1 MQFSRLRVMR
11 NKSVYILLIIVL
23 FTTSLFG
30 QHRKLQNQPYAD
42 QRHFHIGFTLG
53 FHTQDLILVQSGL
66 INDNGEVWFSE
77 IPHYSPGF
85 AVGII
90 GDAYI
95 NQYIN
100 IRITPTILLGDKSF
114 VFKEQSS
121 GEEYNTTVRNN
132 YFSIP
137 VNLKVSARRTN
148 NYRPYLLFGGYG
160 SMELAS
166 NKGLAVLL
174 KPYDFGID
182 VGVGCD
188 FYLPMFKLAP
198 ELKFSFGLIDIL
210 NKDRVDLKDEN
221 LLKYAN
227 SLSKATQRMI
237 TLSFNF
243 E

>member
-1 MQFSRLRVMR
+1 MR
-11 NKSVYILLIIVL
+11 NKSVNILLIIVL
-23 FTTSLFG
+23 FTANLFG

-42 QRHFHIGFTLG
+42 QRQFHIGFTLG
-53 FHTQDLILVQSGL
+53 LHTQDLILTQSGF

-77 IPHYSPGF
+77 IPNYSPGF
-85 AVGII
+85 AVGIV

-95 NQYIN
+95 NQFMN
-100 IRITPTILLGDKSF
+100 IRISPTILLGDKRF

-121 GEEYNTTVRNN
+121 EEEYNITVRNN

-137 VNLKVSARRTN
+137 LHLKVSARRTN

-166 NKGLAVLL
+166 KKGMAVLL

-182 VGVGCD
+182 IGVGCD

-210 NKDRVDLKDEN
+210 DKDRNDLKDES
-221 LLKYAN
+221 LVKYAN

>member
-1 MQFSRLRVMR
+1 MK
-11 NKSVYILLIIVL
+11 NKSVFILLLVL
-23 FTTSLFG
+23 FTTNLFG

-42 QRHFHIGFTLG
+42 QRQFHIGFTLG
-53 FHTQDLILVQSGL
+53 LHTQDLILTQSGF
-66 INDNGEVWFSE
+66 INENSEVWFSE
-77 IPHYSPGF
+77 IPNYSPGF

-95 NQYIN
+95 NQYMN
-100 IRITPTILLGDKSF
+100 IRITPTILLGDKGI

-121 GEEYNTTVRNN
+121 GDEFSTVIRNN

-137 VNLKVSARRTN
+137 LHLKVSARRTN
-148 NYRPYLLFGGYG
+148 NYRPYLLLGGYG

-166 NKGLAVLL
+166 KKGMAVLL

-182 VGVGCD
+182 IGVGCD

-210 NKDRVDLKDEN
+210 DKDRKDLKDES

-227 SLSKATQRMI
+227 SLTKATQRMI

>member
-1 MQFSRLRVMR
+1 MQFYRSRDMK
-11 NKSVYILLIIVL
+11 NKSVFILLL
-23 FTTSLFG
+23 LKLYTANLLG
-30 QHRKLQNQPYAD
+30 QHQKLQNQPYTD
-42 QRHFHIGFTLG
+42 QRQFHIGFTLG
-53 FHTQDLILVQSGL
+53 LLTQDLILTQSGFV
-66 INDNGEVWFSE
+66 NDNGEVWFSE
-77 IPHYSPGF
+77 IPNYSPGF
-85 AVGII
+85 KVGII
-90 GDAYI
+90 GDAYLSQ
-95 NQYIN
+95 NIN
-100 IRITPTILLGDKSF
+100 IRIIPTILLGDKNF

-121 GEEYNTTVRNN
+121 GEEFNTVIRNN

-137 VNLKVSARRTN
+137 LHLKLSAQRTN
-148 NYRPYLLFGGYG
+148 NYRPYLLLGGYS

-210 NKDRVDLKDEN
+210 NNDRNDLKDES

-227 SLSKATQRMI
+227 SLTKTTQRMI

>member
-1 MQFSRLRVMR
+1 MR
-11 NKSVYILLIIVL
+11 TKKVYILLLSIL
-23 FTTSLFG
+23 FTVSLFG

-42 QRHFHIGFTLG
+42 QREFHIGFTIGL
-53 FHTQDLILVQSGL
+53 HTQDLILTQSGFV
-66 INDNGEVWFSE
+66 NDNGEVWFSE
-77 IPHYSPGF
+77 IPNYSPGF

-100 IRITPTILLGDKSF
+100 LRITPTILLGEKGF
-114 VFKEQSS
+114 VFKEQTS
-121 GEEYNTTVRNN
+121 GEEHSTTVRNN

-137 VNLKVSARRTN
+137 VHLKVSAARTN
-148 NYRPYLLFGGYG
+148 NYRPYILFGGYG

-182 VGVGCD
+182 VGIGCD

-198 ELKFSFGLIDIL
+198 EVKFSFGMIDIL
-210 NKDRVDLKDEN
+210 NKDRKDLKDES
-221 LLKYAN
+221 LLKYTN

>member
-1 MQFSRLRVMR
+1 MR
-11 NKSVYILLIIVL
+11 NKCVFILLLILI
-23 FTTSLFG
+23 TPTLFG

-42 QRHFHIGFTLG
+42 QRQFHIGFTLG
-53 FHTQDLILVQSGL
+53 LHTQDLILTQSGH
-66 INDNGEVWFSE
+66 INDNDEVWFSE

-85 AVGII
+85 VVGII

-95 NQYIN
+95 SKYIN
-100 IRITPTILLGDKSF
+100 IRITPTILLGDKGF
-114 VFKEQSS
+114 VFKEQAS
-121 GEEYNTTVRNN
+121 GEEYSTTIRNN

-137 VNLKVSARRTN
+137 LHLKLSAQRTN
-148 NYRPYLLFGGYG
+148 NYRPYLLLGGYG

-174 KPYDFGID
+174 KPCDFGID

-210 NKDRVDLKDEN
+210 NKDRNDLKDED

-237 TLSFNF
+237 ILSFNF